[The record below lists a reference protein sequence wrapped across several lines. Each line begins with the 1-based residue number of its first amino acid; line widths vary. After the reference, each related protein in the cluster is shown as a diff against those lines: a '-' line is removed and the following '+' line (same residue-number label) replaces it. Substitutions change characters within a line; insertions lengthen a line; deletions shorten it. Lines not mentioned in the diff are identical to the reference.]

1 MTWTLMW
8 FNWSVTIINATFQ
21 FLDILVVDPCVA
33 CDNFFRVISYIYIYI
48 FYYYYCF
55 TIVYVNYVKFLYDK
69 IIQIMLCNRIILYSL

>member
-1 MTWTLMW
+1 MW

-48 FYYYYCF
+48 YFF
-55 TIVYVNYVKFLYDK
+55 FIIIIVL
-69 IIQIMLCNRIILYSL
+69 LLST

>member
-1 MTWTLMW
+1 MW

-33 CDNFFRVISYIYIYI
+33 CDNFFRVISYIYI
-48 FYYYYCF
+48 FYYYCF